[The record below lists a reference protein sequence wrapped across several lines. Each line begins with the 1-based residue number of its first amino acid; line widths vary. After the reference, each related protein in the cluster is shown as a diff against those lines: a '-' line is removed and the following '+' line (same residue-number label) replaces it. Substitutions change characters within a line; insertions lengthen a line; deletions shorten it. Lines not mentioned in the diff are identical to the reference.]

1 MVTSAAAAALRAER
15 TTVVGKGL
23 SGPVTAMLITFVL
36 TNIGVLP
43 PGGSV
48 HLAALQGFVLRLA
61 TPLLLL
67 GADLRKI
74 IQETGVMLQ
83 AFLLGATGTLLGSV
97 VAMAVLA
104 GPLGAVGVPGDG
116 WKVASALTA
125 KNIGGGLNFFAV
137 TNAVGLSPATVGA
150 GLAVD
155 NLLGLCYFPFVSWLA
170 APYSENGVE
179 MATTSSAAVDAADAA
194 PKGGDTD
201 VVERMMTALAVGT
214 ITAAAAEALA
224 NAAGAPALSVP
235 VATVL
240 TVALATAAPGP
251 LAAIADEGELVGK
264 LLLLLFFASVGNAS
278 GTVAATVAS
287 AGAASLLAYGAILY
301 AVHLSVV
308 LGVGRLLRIPW
319 PDLLVASNANV
330 GNAATASSLATSK
343 GWRSRLLPGILVG
356 TLGNAVGTFAGLALG
371 AQVLKPMSGF

>member
-125 KNIGGGLNFFAV
+125 KNIGGGLNFFA
-137 TNAVGLSPATVGA
+137 AT
-150 GLAVD
+150 
-155 NLLGLCYFPFVSWLA
+155 
-170 APYSENGVE
+170 
-179 MATTSSAAVDAADAA
+179 
-194 PKGGDTD
+194 
-201 VVERMMTALAVGT
+201 R
-214 ITAAAAEALA
+214 
-224 NAAGAPALSVP
+224 
-235 VATVL
+235 
-240 TVALATAAPGP
+240 PG
-251 LAAIADEGELVGK
+251 
-264 LLLLLFFASVGNAS
+264 
-278 GTVAATVAS
+278 
-287 AGAASLLAYGAILY
+287 
-301 AVHLSVV
+301 
-308 LGVGRLLRIPW
+308 
-319 PDLLVASNANV
+319 
-330 GNAATASSLATSK
+330 
-343 GWRSRLLPGILVG
+343 
-356 TLGNAVGTFAGLALG
+356 
-371 AQVLKPMSGF
+371 